1 MQGIKSAS
9 STRSSGRIA
18 RAKLWKASELT
29 GRALLLLRMHVGSLA
44 GFERKPQR
52 WMDHQ
57 FSIICVRL
65 FCGGAV
71 GSRERAGCFACLSIL
86 ILHYFSRAWS
96 CFTKNTKNSGDIFTP
111 TPPQLQAAAA
121 PTDEYTFWGLLCS
134 TAGNT
139 RKTSPTGRSL
149 RSQQHTREDASQ
161 CTASARKGGP
171 VPESELIR
179 LWAGSNASLKNARA
193 PKENSANLVCSAWGG
208 RTFAHKYSTAGVRRR
223 SPPSE
228 VVPAAQPA
236 GIQ

>member
-96 CFTKNTKNSGDIFTP
+96 CFTKNTKNSGDIFYTN
-111 TPPQLQAAAA
+111 TTTAAGSSSTNRRVYILGLALLNCREHA
-121 PTDEYTFWGLLCS
+121 QNFTDRSLASISATHAGGRLSMHSKCSQGWPCARERAHPSVGRIERQSKKCPRAKRKLRESRVFCMGGKDLCS
-134 TAGNT
+134 QVQYCRCTTAIAT
-139 RKTSPTGRSL
+139 
-149 RSQQHTREDASQ
+149 E
-161 CTASARKGGP
+161 
-171 VPESELIR
+171 
-179 LWAGSNASLKNARA
+179 
-193 PKENSANLVCSAWGG
+193 
-208 RTFAHKYSTAGVRRR
+208 
-223 SPPSE
+223 
-228 VVPAAQPA
+228 
-236 GIQ
+236 